1 MFCHT
6 FMSEP
11 DPQIKQIGNRD
22 YILGRDVPRTISLT
36 SITLGD
42 RYRQTYSGIE
52 ELAEGI
58 QTVGLIFPIVLRAEG
73 SGYVVVDGGRRFT
86 ALVALGTTE
95 LTHANSC
102 VLGAPGY
109 ILKGETGD
117 PLMDL
122 LTEIAANHDREDVPW
137 SEELPAIVKAW
148 KLVERDHHRRGEE
161 ITLRQFG
168 SMLGVGYH
176 DLQSAVKI
184 WDAYMERPERFASCA
199 TVRQAMALLLR
210 EGANEAA
217 KAFSSEI
224 ASTAMLPGVR
234 VHPGLQLPKSGEV
247 IIIPGVEGYGKSDV
261 LERAKEL
268 LEATTVPLSSM
279 FNNCDSLAFMESM
292 PDACVNHIITDPD
305 YAISAEA
312 LSVNSG
318 SAQLGVA
325 QATVADSLS
334 DLHRLITSAF
344 RIIDDHGF
352 LVFFM
357 DLEHWEKLRDF
368 STSVGWRVQRWPI
381 IWRVTDRRSN
391 AAPSHNFCKNFE
403 PAMVCRKPGAILNE
417 AQMSSIFEH
426 PGTNAVKQFAH
437 PFAKPAQVWRWIYR
451 AITVK
456 GQKVYDPFLGSGSG
470 ACAAIEHGLQPLGT
484 ELSHDHYNNAL
495 FNIQMAYTKALGTG
509 TKFV

>member
-1 MFCHT
+1 MQP
-6 FMSEP
+6 P
-11 DPQIKQIGNRD
+11 DTIPFSSINRSNRIRQD
-22 YILGRDVPRTISLT
+22 YN
-36 SITLGD
+36 
-42 RYRQTYSGIE
+42 GIE

-58 QTVGLIFPIVLRAEG
+58 QTLGLIQPVVLIAREDG
-73 SGYVVVDGGRRFT
+73 SFELSAGGRRCE
-86 ALVALGTTE
+86 ALALLNTE
-95 LTHANSC
+95 TLYHAHSC
-102 VLGAPGY
+102 VPGKPGY

-122 LTEIAANHDREDVPW
+122 LTEIAENHDREDVPW
-137 SEELPAIVKAW
+137 QQELPAIVKAW

-184 WDAYMERPERFASCA
+184 WDAYVERPERFAACT

-234 VHPGLQLPKSGEV
+234 VHPGLQLKKGGDVPVITESPLNSLADVPSEGEAE
-247 IIIPGVEGYGKSDV
+247 P
-261 LERAKEL
+261 
-268 LEATTVPLSSM
+268 TTVPLSSM

-312 LSVNSG
+312 LGANSG
-318 SAQLGVA
+318 SAHLGVA
-325 QATVADSLS
+325 QADVTDSLS
-334 DLHRLITSAF
+334 DLRRLIQSAF
-344 RIIDDHGF
+344 RVIDDHGF

-357 DLEHWEKLRDF
+357 DLEHWEKLRDYAGH
-368 STSVGWRVQRWPI
+368 VGWRVQRWPI

-403 PAMVCRKPGAILNE
+403 PAMLCRKPGAILNE

-426 PGTNAVKQFAH
+426 PSAACVKQFAH
-437 PFAKPAQVWRWIYR
+437 PFAKPVQVWRWIYR

-456 GQKVYDPFLGSGSG
+456 GQKVYDPFLGSGSS

-484 ELSHDHYNNAL
+484 ELSGDHYNNAL
-495 FNIQMAYTKALGTG
+495 FNIQLAYTKQLGEG
-509 TKFV
+509 TKFC